1 MNQYDVS
8 GTPTWEKIIDRM
20 CMKAGCNEF
29 VSERGL
35 CYNHEESCHVPA
47 CDEDVYRTDEG
58 DGFCGEHEG
67 KCWKP
72 NCPNPVYENG
82 SCQRQKGNVKNWSV
96 KLRSFQVN
104 IARCTAMSAG
114 NHIAKIL
121 RQSADFA

>member
-82 SCQRQKGNVKNWSV
+82 SCQRHEGQCQKLECEAEVISG
-96 KLRSFQVN
+96 QY
-104 IARCTAMSAG
+104 CTAMSAG

-121 RQSADFA
+121 RQTADFA